1 MALKYSSISSS
12 GGTGFNVQIGS
23 KYSYATFT
31 QALPA
36 GAYTIKS
43 SNNYTN
49 WDVYLLDASNNLVAY
64 TGTASIAPVSAFS
77 AIVVVNGTVND
88 ILQFS
93 YQTTVFSTAET
104 TQTNAGPFITAATP
118 TSLPNQN
125 NTITVT
131 GGNFASGITATF
143 TGSDL
148 VQRTA
153 KAVIY
158 NSATSL
164 TITRPDSMPVAYAP
178 YTLTLGNP
186 GINNPT
192 TSNAHTF
199 GNITVGVNPVWVT
212 SLQNYLY
219 VQNSAFSLTLSATDA
234 DNGSTV
240 TYSYVSG
247 SLPAG
252 LSFNSTT
259 GVISGTPTATSSTTY
274 TVRATDSGGNTTD
287 KTFTFA
293 SALTAGGTVFSDSSY
308 FYHAFTNNGT
318 FTTGSLPLTVD
329 VLTIAGGGAGGSG
342 SRGAAGGA
350 GGLVYSSSVAVTAN
364 SSQTVTVG
372 AGGAVGAWNDSNIA
386 GGSVSGN
393 PSQFGSQTQ
402 AVGGGRGGS
411 YDSGG
416 QATGGSGG
424 GGWYVNP
431 GAAGTSGQGNAGGA
445 GYSSPN
451 YGGGGG
457 GGAGQAGSQGTSTT
471 GGKGGDGVSTYSS
484 WGAATGYGQNIS
496 GTYWFSGGGSADL
509 YGPYAT
515 NPGVP
520 GQGGGGTGR
529 NPSGTQNSACNGQ
542 DYTGGGGGSNGS
554 GGKGIVIVRYA
565 RAS

>member
-1 MALKYSSISSS
+1 MALKYSTI
-12 GGTGFNVQIGS
+12 GGGTGTGFNVQIGS

-43 SNNYTN
+43 SNNYAN
-49 WDVYLLDASNNLVAY
+49 WDVYLLGADSSLIAY
-64 TGTASIAPVSAFS
+64 SGTASIAPNAAFS
-77 AIVVVNGTVND
+77 SIVVVNGTVND

-104 TQTNAGPFITAATP
+104 TQLTAGPFITAATP
-118 TSLPNQN
+118 TSLPNIN
-125 NTITVT
+125 NTIAVT
-131 GGNFASGITATF
+131 GGNFAAGVTATF
-143 TGSDL
+143 TGTDL
-148 VQRTA
+148 VGRTA
-153 KAVIY
+153 KGIVR

-164 TITRPDSMPVAYAP
+164 TITRPDNMPVTYAP

-192 TSNAHTF
+192 TSNSHTF
-199 GNITVGVNPVWVT
+199 TNITVGVNPVWAT

-234 DNGSTV
+234 DGGSTV

-259 GVISGTPTATSSTTY
+259 GVISGTPTVTSSTTY

-287 KTFTFA
+287 KTFNFA
-293 SALTAGGTVFSDSSY
+293 PALTAGGAISYDSSY
-308 FYHAFTNNGT
+308 FYHSFINSGT

-350 GGLVYSSSVAVTAN
+350 GGLVYSSSVAITAN

-372 AGGAVGAWNDSNIA
+372 AGGAVGAWNDNNIA

-496 GTYWFSGGGSADL
+496 GTYWFAGGGSGDL

-529 NPSGTQNSACNGQ
+529 NPTGTQNAACNGQ

-565 RAS
+565 RAY